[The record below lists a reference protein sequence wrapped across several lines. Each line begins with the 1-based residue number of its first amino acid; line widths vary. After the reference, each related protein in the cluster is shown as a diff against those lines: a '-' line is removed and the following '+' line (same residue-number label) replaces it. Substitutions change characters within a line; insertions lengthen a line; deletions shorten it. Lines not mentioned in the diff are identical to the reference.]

1 MQSRVIGCK
10 IMYLEILHLEM
21 RIPCYNVKI
30 ILIHGKKC
38 KNFKQGKTFSEGATQ
53 FSFRNFMIRIIFKF
67 SKNISWVSF
76 FYFPL
81 M

>member
-1 MQSRVIGCK
+1 MQSRVIGYK

-38 KNFKQGKTFSEGATQ
+38 KNFKQGKTFSEGAIQ

-67 SKNISWVSF
+67 SKISPGCRF
-76 FYFPL
+76 FISH
-81 M
+81 